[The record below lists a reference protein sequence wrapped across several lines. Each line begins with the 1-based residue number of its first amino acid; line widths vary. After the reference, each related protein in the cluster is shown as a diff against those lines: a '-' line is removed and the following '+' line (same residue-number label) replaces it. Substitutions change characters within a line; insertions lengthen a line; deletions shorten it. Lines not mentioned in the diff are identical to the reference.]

1 MVRGDGRSA
10 PKTATKSQVLH
21 VRVYPRELKL
31 LQKMA
36 DKHGMNHT
44 DYLMLL
50 LSCRPVF
57 SDLRDADDDMVE
69 SIRKY
74 GSKKEHLLFVGE
86 GAAEDL
92 FRVSNQ
98 IKAKINEVDDSC
110 RMLQKNVE
118 DFQHGTPV
126 DVTVWLSMVEARMA
140 EVEECAVLL
149 NKTSR
154 ALLDAANRRSAKPVK
169 RVYVTAK
176 PGVLFP
182 KKELDGDDA
191 STAGFERGE

>member
-57 SDLRDADDDMVE
+57 NDLRDADDDIIE

-92 FRVSNQ
+92 FRISNQ
-98 IKAKINEVDDSC
+98 LKAEINDIDDAFET
-110 RMLQKNVE
+110 LQENVE
-118 DFQHGTPV
+118 VLQHGTPV
-126 DVTVWLSMVEARMA
+126 DVTVWLSRIDARMVD
-140 EVEECAVLL
+140 VEQCIALL

-169 RVYVTAK
+169 RVYVTGK
-176 PGVLFP
+176 PGPLFP
-182 KKELDGDDA
+182 KGDSKNA
-191 STAGFERGE
+191 VPSTPNYKQGE

>member
-21 VRVYPRELKL
+21 VRVYPRELTL
-31 LQKMA
+31 LRQMA
-36 DKHGMNHT
+36 DKNGMNHT

-57 SDLRDADDDMVE
+57 SDLRDADVDMVD
-69 SIRKY
+69 SIRRY

-92 FRVSNQ
+92 FRVSNEM
-98 IKAKINEVDDSC
+98 KARVNEIDDAFE
-110 RMLQKNVE
+110 MLQKNVE

-126 DVTVWLSMVEARMA
+126 DVTVWLSRIDARMA
-140 EVEECAVLL
+140 EVERCASLL

-169 RVYVTAK
+169 RVYVSAK
-176 PGVLFP
+176 PGALFP
-182 KKELDGDDA
+182 KKEPDGA
-191 STAGFERGE
+191 HAAGADLEQGE

>member
-1 MVRGDGRSA
+1 MARGQGRHAS
-10 PKTATKSQVLH
+10 KTPTMSK
-21 VRVYPRELKL
+21 RTTIRMYPRELHL

-36 DKHGMNHT
+36 DKHGMTQT

-57 SDLRDADDDMVE
+57 NDLRDADDDMVE

-92 FRVSNQ
+92 FRISNE
-98 IKAKINEVDDSC
+98 IKARVIDIDDAFE
-110 RMLQKNVE
+110 MLQKNVE

-126 DVTVWLSMVEARMA
+126 DVTVWLSRIDERMA
-140 EVEECAVLL
+140 EVEQCASLL

-176 PGVLFP
+176 LGALFP
-182 KKELDGDDA
+182 KQECDEAHAPGADL
-191 STAGFERGE
+191 EQGE

>member
-1 MVRGDGRSA
+1 MNRGRGRPAS
-10 PKTATKSQVLH
+10 KTPTMSE
-21 VRVYPRELKL
+21 RTTIRMYPRELQL

-36 DKHGMNHT
+36 DKHGMNQT

-57 SDLRDADDDMVE
+57 NDLRDADDDMVE

-92 FRVSNQ
+92 FRISNQ
-98 IKAKINEVDDSC
+98 LKAEINDIDDAIGA
-110 RMLQKNVE
+110 LQENVE
-118 DFQHGTPV
+118 ILQRGTPV
-126 DVTVWLSMVEARMA
+126 DVTVWLSRVDSRIA
-140 EVEECAVLL
+140 EVEQCIGLL

-169 RVYVTAK
+169 RVYVTGK
-176 PGVLFP
+176 PGPLFP
-182 KKELDGDDA
+182 KGDAENANVSAPD
-191 STAGFERGE
+191 SEQGE

>member
-21 VRVYPRELKL
+21 VRLYPRELKL

-57 SDLRDADDDMVE
+57 NDLRNADDDMVE

-92 FRVSNQ
+92 FRISNQ
-98 IKAKINEVDDSC
+98 LKAEVNDIDDAIGA
-110 RMLQKNVE
+110 LQENVE
-118 DFQHGTPV
+118 ILQRGTPV
-126 DVTVWLSMVEARMA
+126 DVTVWLSRVDSRVA
-140 EVEECAVLL
+140 EVEQCIGLL

-169 RVYVTAK
+169 RVYVTGK
-176 PGVLFP
+176 PGPLFP
-182 KKELDGDDA
+182 KGDAENANVSAPD
-191 STAGFERGE
+191 SEQGE

>member
-31 LQKMA
+31 LRQMA
-36 DKHGMNHT
+36 DKNGMNHT

-57 SDLRDADDDMVE
+57 SDLRDTDVDMVD

-92 FRVSNQ
+92 FRVSNEM
-98 IKAKINEVDDSC
+98 KARVNEIDDAFE
-110 RMLQKNVE
+110 MLQKNVE

-126 DVTVWLSMVEARMA
+126 DVTVWLSRIDARMA
-140 EVEECAVLL
+140 EVEQCASLL

-169 RVYVTAK
+169 RVYVSAK
-176 PGVLFP
+176 PGALFP
-182 KKELDGDDA
+182 KKELDEAHAAMADL
-191 STAGFERGE
+191 EQGE

>member
-31 LQKMA
+31 LRQMA
-36 DKHGMNHT
+36 DKNGMNHT

-57 SDLRDADDDMVE
+57 SDLRDADVDMVD

-92 FRVSNQ
+92 FRVSNEM
-98 IKAKINEVDDSC
+98 KARVNEIDDAFE
-110 RMLQKNVE
+110 MLQNNVE

-126 DVTVWLSMVEARMA
+126 DVTVWLSRIDARMA

-149 NKTSR
+149 NRTSR

-169 RVYVTAK
+169 RVYVTGK
-176 PGVLFP
+176 PGPLFP
-182 KKELDGDDA
+182 KDGSKNTEA
-191 STAGFERGE
+191 STSNPERGE

>member
-31 LQKMA
+31 LRQMA
-36 DKHGMNHT
+36 DKNGMNHT

-57 SDLRDADDDMVE
+57 SDLRDTDVDMVD

-92 FRVSNQ
+92 FRVSNEM
-98 IKAKINEVDDSC
+98 KARVNEIDDAFE
-110 RMLQKNVE
+110 MLQKNVE

-126 DVTVWLSMVEARMA
+126 DVTVWLSRIDARMA
-140 EVEECAVLL
+140 EVERCASLL

-169 RVYVTAK
+169 RVYVSAK
-176 PGVLFP
+176 PGALFP
-182 KKELDGDDA
+182 KKEPDGSHA
-191 STAGFERGE
+191 AGADLEQGE